1 MVLQVFLKSSR
12 VRTDTFIFSMV
23 YTSQQTI
30 SINFRCIMY
39 LESVSCSVI
48 SDCLQPHGLQHARL
62 PCPSPTPGA
71 YSDPC
76 PLSRWCHPAIS
87 SSVIAQPA
95 RLLCPSNS
103 PGKNM
108 EVGSHS
114 LLQRLFLNQESNPGL
129 LHCRWILYHLS
140 HQGNPRLLE
149 WEA

>member
-62 PCPSPTPGA
+62 PCPSPTPRTC
-71 YSDPC
+71 SNFKLMSIELVMPSKHLILCC
-76 PLSRWCHPAIS
+76 PLLLLP
-87 SSVIAQPA
+87 SVFPRSGSFPVSQLFTSGGQSIRVSAS
-95 RLLCPSNS
+95 PSVLPMNI
-103 PGKNM
+103 
-108 EVGSHS
+108 
-114 LLQRLFLNQESNPGL
+114 QD
-129 LHCRWILYHLS
+129 
-140 HQGNPRLLE
+140 
-149 WEA
+149 